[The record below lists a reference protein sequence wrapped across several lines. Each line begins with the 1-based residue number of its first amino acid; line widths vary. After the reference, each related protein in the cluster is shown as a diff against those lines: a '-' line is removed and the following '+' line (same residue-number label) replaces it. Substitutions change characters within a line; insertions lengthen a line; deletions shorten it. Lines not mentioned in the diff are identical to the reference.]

1 MCPRTL
7 AKVASL
13 RGDELEEAHV
23 GPIIG
28 DVDGLV
34 VRHYVSGLLGVSAQ
48 GVPLGDGGRA
58 IRVHLD
64 LNDVAVLVGPE
75 ARMPLHL

>member
-1 MCPRTL
+1 MAQVSGGL
-7 AKVASL
+7 
-13 RGDELEEAHV
+13 GDELEEAHV
-23 GPIIG
+23 GPIVS

-34 VRHYVSGLLGVSAQ
+34 IRHDVSSLFGVATQ